1 MIPQPSNERPT
12 ITGTA
17 KRNESL
23 LPAGAALRA
32 AASQANTCLVLF
44 TPGGE
49 LKTIYVRM
57 YHQMRPV
64 HGSSKANVRYRVTL
78 AEA

>member
-12 ITGTA
+12 ITSTA

-49 LKTIYVRM
+49 LKDHLCPHLSPNPAGAR
-57 YHQMRPV
+57 R
-64 HGSSKANVRYRVTL
+64 
-78 AEA
+78 